1 MRRKTKLI
9 FPFMTISIEVDDY
22 QVVNITEGLKYHMR
36 ITLFILK
43 PPGSL
48 RCSHS
53 EKASKMARRKT
64 RWCFLQVLTTHIFM
78 YIILS
83 LFRKFRDHCPLVRG
97 IVCIHLSIHTCIHT
111 MHNIAIRNVRIMY
124 FQGVKNLCKHSQ
136 ILVSKIMILTFRQTA
151 SLIRSYRFIL
161 EPGYTPIAYK
171 VRTTCN

>member
-1 MRRKTKLI
+1 MTSYGEQKMRRKTKLI

-64 RWCFLQVLTTHIFM
+64 RW
-78 YIILS
+78 
-83 LFRKFRDHCPLVRG
+83 
-97 IVCIHLSIHTCIHT
+97 
-111 MHNIAIRNVRIMY
+111 
-124 FQGVKNLCKHSQ
+124 
-136 ILVSKIMILTFRQTA
+136 
-151 SLIRSYRFIL
+151 
-161 EPGYTPIAYK
+161 
-171 VRTTCN
+171 